1 MGHRRPIGNSGLL
14 WRCGLPLL
22 ATWRGACRNEKRK
35 TPGSFPPG
43 AVVQANFTWIRRSG
57 IEVAVHAELNH
68 PRALIGDIPRP
79 SRCVLRTVAILGGHT
94 GQSRFEL
101 LVDNVDTEIGAGV
114 DVELRA
120 CTDGPHIEV
129 VVTDNSVGVTKRV
142 TERTPTYGFSPA
154 QVVVG

>member
-22 ATWRGACRNEKRK
+22 ATWRDACDNWDEK

-43 AVVQANFTWIRRSG
+43 AVVQANFTLIRRSG

-68 PRALIGDIPRP
+68 PRALIFDIPRGA
-79 SRCVLRTVAILGGHT
+79 SSGTLCTVAIVGYHT
-94 GQSRFEL
+94 GQARLEL

-114 DVELRA
+114 DVELRTG
-120 CTDGPHIEV
+120 TD
-129 VVTDNSVGVTKRV
+129 
-142 TERTPTYGFSPA
+142 
-154 QVVVG
+154 